1 MAAATAAGAES
12 PEGRARRSQSLPPA
26 SFEPAR
32 RPLRVGRG
40 KGAAEVGPRA
50 SEHARDRSQS
60 GAALHAGACALG
72 RAGGV
77 THTTREELPLL
88 PKSKQNKGGSA
99 RRRAP
104 EACAAGAGAGWQAR
118 RERAQR
124 PRRADKRR
132 RLPGP
137 APRPLRL
144 GSSGVSARPAAS
156 ATRAR
161 GPRSLLACRVRPALP
176 LSSGDPAPAIRTA
189 SLRCR
194 RRRPPTPTPLSSRPG
209 TELYRPAP
217 LPAASRAR
225 TRAGPAP
232 RALPRRSRAGA
243 GAREGARGRRA
254 ARGGL
259 ELPDCV
265 WRARLV
271 FCRQPRALHVSGSSL
286 P

>member
-1 MAAATAAGAES
+1 MAAARAAGAES

-26 SFEPAR
+26 SFEPAW

-40 KGAAEVGPRA
+40 EGAAEVGPRA

-72 RAGGV
+72 RAGGGH
-77 THTTREELPLL
+77 TRTTREELPLL

-124 PRRADKRR
+124 PQRADKRR

-144 GSSGVSARPAAS
+144 GSSGVSTQA
-156 ATRAR
+156 
-161 GPRSLLACRVRPALP
+161 G
-176 LSSGDPAPAIRTA
+176 G
-189 SLRCR
+189 LRH
-194 RRRPPTPTPLSSRPG
+194 SRPG
-209 TELYRPAP
+209 PALTSRLPAP
-217 LPAASRAR
+217 SRVTSELRRPGARDPHGLSALPPPPTADSDTAVLQ
-225 TRAGPAP
+225 AGH
-232 RALPRRSRAGA
+232 RALPPRPP
-243 GAREGARGRRA
+243 ARGLARAPPRRP
-254 ARGGL
+254 R
-259 ELPDCV
+259 P
-265 WRARLV
+265 
-271 FCRQPRALHVSGSSL
+271 PRA